1 MIGVQNVEKNCLA
14 ALLAISFG
22 HSSQAEPDETIIR
35 LMNDSPT
42 MLDFG
47 IFRLER
53 FLNSAGE
60 NSYSRVTY
68 DWGSNRI
75 IVSNRFFDGHT
86 IKEAEAMQKCK
97 IWINAM
103 RELAGIN
110 LDTGQLQSWKTSSEF
125 TRFFLHIG
133 DVEQEHAD
141 HDADEKSLDAKFHL
155 AYVVADVTNAANE
168 NFSLTCEAPLF
179 GNDLII
185 SY

>member
-1 MIGVQNVEKNCLA
+1 MFKKPFLT
-14 ALLAISFG
+14 ALTILSISTSV
-22 HSSQAEPDETIIR
+22 HAEPDEDIRR
-35 LMNDSPT
+35 LMNDAPT

-53 FLNSAGE
+53 FLNTSGE
-60 NSYSRVTY
+60 TSYSRVTY

-86 IKEAEAMQKCK
+86 IREAEATQKCRV
-97 IWINAM
+97 WINAM
-103 RELAGIN
+103 REIAGIE
-110 LDTGQLQSWKTSSEF
+110 LATGELQSCKSSSEF

-141 HDADEKSLDAKFHL
+141 HDTDEKALDTRFYL
-155 AYVVADVTNAANE
+155 SYIVADVVNAANE

-179 GNDLII
+179 GTGFSV

>member
-1 MIGVQNVEKNCLA
+1 MLKKMLLA
-14 ALLAISFG
+14 AVAAISFSK
-22 HSSQAEPDETIIR
+22 SSQAEPDENIIQ
-35 LMNDSPT
+35 LMNDVPT

-60 NSYSRVTY
+60 TSYSRVTY
-68 DWGSNRI
+68 SWDNNRI

-97 IWINAM
+97 LWINAM

-141 HDADEKSLDAKFHL
+141 HDADEKALDAKFHL